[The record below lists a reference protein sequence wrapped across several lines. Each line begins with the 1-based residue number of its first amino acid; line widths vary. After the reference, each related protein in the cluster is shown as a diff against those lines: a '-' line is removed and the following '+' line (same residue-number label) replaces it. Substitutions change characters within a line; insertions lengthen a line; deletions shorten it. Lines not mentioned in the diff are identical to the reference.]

1 MQIPV
6 DEIPK
11 TGVVSFYNSLQ
22 MRFDVGMTRFWV
34 RDRKFV
40 QLDHD
45 AEKKRITF
53 TPTNTKLPLARRV
66 SSRMIG
72 AKRVIAQVAANGCTK
87 DRFAAIL
94 EDPSSGRFHI
104 DYTVGGDE

>member
-6 DEIPK
+6 DEVPK
-11 TGVVSFYNSLQ
+11 TGVVSIYNGLQ

-34 RDRKFV
+34 RDRQFV
-40 QLDHD
+40 QMAHD
-45 AEKKRITF
+45 TEKRRVTF

-72 AKRVIAQVAANGCTK
+72 AKRVIADIEASGTTK
-87 DRFAAIL
+87 DRFPAVL
-94 EDPSSGRFHI
+94 EDPATGRFHI
-104 DYTVGGDE
+104 DY